1 MTESLNKRLSYLAIA
16 DMDYLSAR
24 LLLLCGLTHTGLS
37 KAAEAFEKLLK
48 LFLILEA
55 KISDDSSL
63 EGSCLKNIYKH
74 RLCKIWIDV
83 KSKTHK
89 TFDDSWDKYFE
100 QLEKAYKTRYPEGW
114 KIGKFENNI
123 DHLDSVYSYLRKNVS
138 SNFPLEEII
147 KTKQFGGFIYK
158 AYTPEINDIIKK
170 LGGVLTPKDVFLKNN
185 KKIADFGIDLKNL

>member
-24 LLLLCGLTHTGLS
+24 LLLLCGLTSVGLS

-55 KISDDSSL
+55 KINNDLSL
-63 EGSCLKNIYKH
+63 EGSHLKNTYKH
-74 RLCKIWIDV
+74 RLLKIWIEV
-83 KSKTHK
+83 KSNVPI
-89 TFDDSWDKYFE
+89 TFDDSWDEYFGR
-100 QLEKAYKTRYPEGW
+100 LERAYKMRYPEDW

-123 DHLDSVYSYLRKNVS
+123 DHLDSAYSCLRKNIS
-138 SNFPLEEII
+138 DNFPLEEIT

-158 AYTPEINDIIKK
+158 AYTPEINDAIIK
-170 LGGVLTPKDVFLKNN
+170 LGGVLTPKDIFLKNN
-185 KKIADFGIDLKNL
+185 KKIDDFGIDLKKI